1 MALSTRNL
9 SEEARK
15 AIQELTRPG
24 LYTVLRQ
31 GRSSAPY
38 RILFASGAEQTARE
52 SYDRTARMLRQGA
65 VLLLGP
71 TGELLG
77 CESGPM
83 VRSRW

>member
-15 AIQELTRPG
+15 AIQELARPG
-24 LYTVLRQ
+24 LYTGLRQ
-31 GRSSAPY
+31 GRSSAPN
-38 RILFASGAEQTARE
+38 RILFASAAEQPARE
-52 SYDRTARMLRQGA
+52 SYDRTARSLRQGV

-83 VRSRW
+83 VRGRW